1 MTLLNILTRRG
12 PQPSRTPL
20 SRDDHS
26 NASENR
32 SLFRLENSCAER
44 SVELKLFGRSMSPN
58 VANAETATPPA

>member
-1 MTLLNILTRRG
+1 MERPQGRNEGDQGLRQEIFKGRRITLLNIVRRRG

-32 SLFRLENSCAER
+32 SLFRLE
-44 SVELKLFGRSMSPN
+44 
-58 VANAETATPPA
+58 TPALSGL